1 MSREDAEL
9 ARQREQQRHD
19 RHVRRVIDARS
30 SDPATAPL
38 RDVLHDSLM
47 EVMADALFDAI
58 HSPGFR
64 QMLAERGLALA
75 PASDERPIA
84 PQEWAERALDLF
96 GAYGSL
102 VDPIEVVDE
111 LYRDA
116 HRNGWESRAAAV
128 PDPDP
133 AAEEARDEEDEA
145 WFTVWLH
152 GDWRAIT
159 QAMPPEQRELAAAAI
174 DRWHARRDDSE
185 TVERTSVRW
194 WEGI

>member
-19 RHVRRVIDARS
+19 RRARRVVDARS
-30 SDPATAPL
+30 EDPATAPL

-75 PASDERPIA
+75 PASDEQPTA

-96 GAYGSL
+96 GAYGAL
-102 VDPIEVVDE
+102 ADPIEVVDE

-116 HRNGWESRAAAV
+116 HRNGWESRAAVV

-133 AAEEARDEEDEA
+133 ALEEARATEDAA
-145 WFTVWLH
+145 WGDVWLH
-152 GDWRAIT
+152 GKWRWIT
-159 QAMPPEQRELAAAAI
+159 TKMSTEERELAAAAVERWGARI
-174 DRWHARRDDSE
+174 DDGEPED
-185 TVERTSVRW
+185 RTSVRW
-194 WEGI
+194 WKGL